1 MLCSGG
7 AQPGSPALFPVPAAL
22 ATIRPT
28 TQSSHQSA
36 SLVWQWGPD
45 YNSASAP
52 TIETVNLGASVV
64 ENAVGG
70 RSSAADFLIGNG
82 EKNVL
87 QPGGPVGI
95 NRRSA

>member
-1 MLCSGG
+1 MLCSAG
-7 AQPGSPALFPVPAAL
+7 AQPVSPALFPVPAAL
-22 ATIRPT
+22 ATLRPT
-28 TQSSHQSA
+28 TQSSRQSA
-36 SLVWQWGPD
+36 SLVWQWGPA
-45 YNSASAP
+45 YNSASGP

-87 QPGGPVGI
+87 QPGEAIGI
-95 NRRSA
+95 SRRSA